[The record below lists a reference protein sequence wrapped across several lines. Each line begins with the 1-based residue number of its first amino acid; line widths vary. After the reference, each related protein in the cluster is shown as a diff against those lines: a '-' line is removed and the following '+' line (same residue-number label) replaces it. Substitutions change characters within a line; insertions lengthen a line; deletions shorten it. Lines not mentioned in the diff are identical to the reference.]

1 MLIKSIL
8 YTMNINLFKYKLSD
22 GYVSPEVDV
31 IHIKNEGVL
40 CGSFPGAEIPKYDEE
55 DVFGNN

>member
-1 MLIKSIL
+1 
-8 YTMNINLFKYKLSD
+8 MNINLFKYKLSD
-22 GYVSPEVDV
+22 GYVSPEIDV